1 MIQQLPLF
9 PLGTVLYPGS
19 TLNLHIFEERYR
31 SMIGKC
37 IEKDSPFGVIYL
49 RSGDEVVEGRALAR
63 PAETASIGTVAEISA
78 NVRLEDGRYLL
89 NATGVRRF
97 RVQYLL
103 QRAPYLVAA
112 VIELPE
118 EGGPQ
123 VEAAA
128 GELRA
133 AYRRYWQAVAV
144 ASDAP
149 IEVEDLAEDP
159 ATMAYQLAEKFHVP
173 YDQKQRWLETELT
186 ERLRGLA
193 AELRGELAI
202 LPPAAGLGNM
212 N

>member
-31 SMIGKC
+31 TMIGKC
-37 IEKDSPFGVIYL
+37 IEENSPFGVVYL
-49 RSGDEVVEGRALAR
+49 RSGDEVDEGRAISR
-63 PAETASIGTVAEISA
+63 PAETASIGTIAQISA

-89 NATGVRRF
+89 NATGTRRF
-97 RVQYLL
+97 RIQYIL
-103 QRAPYLVAA
+103 QRVPYLIAA

-123 VEAAA
+123 VQAAA
-128 GELRA
+128 SELRA
-133 AYRRYWQAVAV
+133 VYGRYWQAVSV
-144 ASDAP
+144 ASSTP
-149 IEVEDLAEDP
+149 IEVEKLPDDPEAMAYYLAER
-159 ATMAYQLAEKFHVP
+159 FHVP

-193 AELRGELAI
+193 AELLSELAI